1 MDEANKKF
9 LILIVEDERILA
21 DTLTEKLDAEKFE
34 VAECFNGLDGIEFA
48 LMRHPDLILLD
59 ILMPK
64 MDGFEVMKKLS
75 EDPWGKEAKV
85 IILTNVSDPSN
96 VVVSSGFVGFGKNY
110 EYLTKANTSLDEVVL
125 RIKHKLG
132 MKV

>member
-1 MDEANKKF
+1 MDESNKKF

-21 DTLTEKLDAEKFE
+21 DTLTEKLDTEKFDVIE
-34 VAECFNGLDGIEFA
+34 SFNGLDGLEFA
-48 LMRHPDLILLD
+48 LKRHPDLILLD

-64 MDGFEVMKKLS
+64 MDGFEVIKKLS
-75 EDPWGKEAKV
+75 EDPWGKDAKV
-85 IILTNVSDPSN
+85 IILTNVDNPGN
-96 VVVSSGFVGFGKNY
+96 VISQAGLGKNY

-132 MKV
+132 IKI